1 LEASIDFAGMGAVM
15 KSARSVLLW
24 QALRGAHVHL
34 GWGAIGG
41 DWACDRMVAA
51 RVIEPAD
58 SRTVCVPFRDLIPP
72 HLMRHTSIP
81 GPVPGRAAE

>member
-34 GWGAIGG
+34 GWGRLSVAIGLVVG
-41 DWACDRMVAA
+41 WLPLV
-51 RVIEPAD
+51 
-58 SRTVCVPFRDLIPP
+58 
-72 HLMRHTSIP
+72 
-81 GPVPGRAAE
+81 